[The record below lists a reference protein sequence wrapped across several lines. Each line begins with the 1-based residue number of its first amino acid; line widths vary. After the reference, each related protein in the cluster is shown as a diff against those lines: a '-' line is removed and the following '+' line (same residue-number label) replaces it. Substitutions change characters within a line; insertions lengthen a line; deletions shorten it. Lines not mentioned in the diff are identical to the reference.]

1 MTVFASW
8 KTHPVTEEN
17 LWVILDHIPTPIV
30 CGALD
35 EAVRTLYI
43 NRQFERTFGYQLAD
57 IPSMGDWA
65 CLAFPDEAYRAS
77 LIGPW
82 QAALRQ
88 AMADGSPIPPL
99 EARPRSKDGTVRDV
113 IIHTAVLGPMLLL
126 SFTDITERKWTE
138 SRYRLLTE
146 SMLDV
151 VWVLNAETRRFVY
164 VSPSVQALRGYT
176 PEEVMAQ
183 PMEAALTPEN
193 RQLVLVRIAERLA
206 AFQAGELTSQ
216 DHFTEVLAQP
226 CKDGS
231 FVWTEVVT
239 HYHRNAITGHAEVYG
254 VTRNITR
261 RREAEDKL
269 RLSEQ
274 RHRLLAENARD
285 VIWTMAPDKRLTYV
299 SPAVEAVRGYTP
311 EEAMRQSIDQIL
323 TPASQAVSRAYFSQL
338 FEAMQ
343 AGRPPQNFRGE
354 LEYRCK
360 DGSTYWTEVFVYPV
374 LNAAGELEE
383 IVGVSRNIAEH
394 KRYALALRQAKE
406 ATESANRAL
415 QEANAELHRIATTDP
430 LTGAWNRRHVQ
441 HLLEVEMASSAR
453 HGSPL
458 SMLMFDV
465 DHFKRVNDRHGHLV
479 GDQVLIRM
487 TGLTQQYLRTEN
499 ALARWGG
506 EEFVVL
512 LPHCTAAEAF
522 HLAERLRAL
531 LEACPMPAVGHVT
544 ACYGVAQWQPRETL
558 DDWFKRMDEALYQ
571 AKAAGRNRV
580 ELARSGELLQC

>member
-1 MTVFASW
+1 MTVFESGQ
-8 KTHPVTEEN
+8 THPVTEDN
-17 LWVILDHIPTPIV
+17 LRTILDHIPTPIV
-30 CGALD
+30 CSALGKV
-35 EAVRTLYI
+35 VRTLYI

-57 IPSMGDWA
+57 IPSAGDWA
-65 CLAFPDEAYRAS
+65 RRAYPDEAYRYS

-82 QAALRQ
+82 QAALHQ
-88 AMADGSPIPPL
+88 AMADGSPIPPM
-99 EARPRSKDGTVRDV
+99 EARPRCKDGTVRDV
-113 IIHTAVLGPMLLL
+113 IIHTAVLGRMLLL
-126 SFTDITERKWTE
+126 SFTDITERKRTE

-183 PMEAALTPEN
+183 PIDAALMPES
-193 RQLVLVRIAERLA
+193 RQSVHAVMAQRLA
-206 AFQAGELTSQ
+206 AFQAGKLTPQ
-216 DHFTEVLAQP
+216 EHFTTVLAQP
-226 CKDGS
+226 CKDGGS
-231 FVWTEVVT
+231 VWTEVVT
-239 HYHRNAITGHAEVYG
+239 HYHRNEITGQIEVYG

-261 RREAEDKL
+261 RWEAEGKL

-285 VIWTMAPDKRLTYV
+285 VIWTMSPDGRATYV

-311 EEAMRQSIDQIL
+311 EEAMGQRLGEIL
-323 TPASQAVSRAYFSQL
+323 TPVSQAVSRAYFSQL
-338 FEAMQ
+338 RADVQ

-374 LNAAGELEE
+374 LNAEGGLAE
-383 IVGVSRNIAEH
+383 IIGVSRDIAEH
-394 KRYALALRQAKE
+394 KRYALALQQAKE

-415 QEANAELHRIATTDP
+415 QEANAELHRIATIDP
-430 LTGAWNRRHVQ
+430 LTGAWNRRHFQ

-453 HGSPL
+453 HGAPL

-465 DHFKRVNDRHGHLV
+465 DRFKQVNDRHGHLV
-479 GDQVLIRM
+479 GDQILVRM
-487 TGLTQQYLRTEN
+487 ILLTQQHLRTED

-512 LPHCTAAEAF
+512 LPHCAAAEAVR
-522 HLAERLRAL
+522 LAERLRAL
-531 LEACPMPAVGHVT
+531 LEACPMPAVGQVT
-544 ACYGVAQWQPRETL
+544 ASYGVAQWRPGETA
-558 DDWFKRMDEALYQ
+558 DGWFKRMDEALYQ
-571 AKAAGRNRV
+571 VKAAGRNRV
-580 ELARSGELLQC
+580 QLA